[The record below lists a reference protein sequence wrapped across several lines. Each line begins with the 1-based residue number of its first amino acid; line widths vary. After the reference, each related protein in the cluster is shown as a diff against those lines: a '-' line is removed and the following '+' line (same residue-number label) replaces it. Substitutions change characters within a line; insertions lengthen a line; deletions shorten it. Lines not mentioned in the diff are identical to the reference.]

1 MGFVRQVAEQK
12 SEEEDGPRMSEVK
25 GSIVRMRD
33 SVSLIIPKLVMVS
46 AADYE
51 VRF

>member
-1 MGFVRQVAEQK
+1 MG
-12 SEEEDGPRMSEVK
+12 MS
-25 GSIVRMRD
+25 D

-51 VRF
+51 VRFGDCSSFES